1 MCFFHFSSPLRKWS
15 GAHTDLS
22 VATIVASGHSGCY
35 SSPIASA
42 EKSGYLPPD
51 DDALSLVASDTE
63 LALDH
68 SPRKGHVPTS
78 DPSTVASSLH
88 QLKKLYDLEEKV
100 GLPLGDFMADS
111 LNVMGRQHLEKSSLE
126 DMLGR
131 QLRPANID
139 LQLKQVNEE
148 IYSRQGGQMSNAR
161 GKDGSLKRINNVLQK
176 AMIPLMRVADICTE
190 AEAEAPS
197 MKAVFDQCMT
207 SLTLLSEANLEVET
221 LRREAFKPTTPHLY
235 KSLITKPGES
245 KTLLFGDH
253 MEEHM
258 KSLETKEKLQKA
270 LAPDKAPSRKT
281 WSQPAAKRPHPYGK
295 AATSQR
301 ETKNVKGFPK
311 PNVSTASGKPAY
323 SRKKWYSKK

>member
-1 MCFFHFSSPLRKWS
+1 M
-15 GAHTDLS
+15 
-22 VATIVASGHSGCY
+22 
-35 SSPIASA
+35 
-42 EKSGYLPPD
+42 
-51 DDALSLVASDTE
+51 VASDTE

-68 SPRKGHVPTS
+68 SPRKGNIPIS

-88 QLKKLYDLEEKV
+88 QLKKFYDLEEKV

-176 AMIPLMRVADICTE
+176 AMIPLMHVADNLYLADTT
-190 AEAEAPS
+190 EAEAPS

-301 ETKNVKGFPK
+301 ETK
-311 PNVSTASGKPAY
+311 T
-323 SRKKWYSKK
+323 

>member
-1 MCFFHFSSPLRKWS
+1 MAAIPLPSPLLRNRGTFHQMMMLLVW
-15 GAHTDLS
+15 
-22 VATIVASGHSGCY
+22 
-35 SSPIASA
+35 
-42 EKSGYLPPD
+42 LPGI
-51 DDALSLVASDTE
+51 LSLPWITHPARVM
-63 LALDH
+63 
-68 SPRKGHVPTS
+68 SPP

-100 GLPLGDFMADS
+100 GIPLGDFMADS
-111 LNVMGRQHLEKSSLE
+111 LNIMGRQHLEKSSLE
-126 DMLGR
+126 DTLGR

-176 AMIPLMRVADICTE
+176 AMIPLMCVADNLYLANTT
-190 AEAEAPS
+190 EAPS

-207 SLTLLSEANLEVET
+207 SLTLLSEANLGVET
-221 LRREAFKPTTPHLY
+221 LRREAFKHTNPHLY

-281 WSQPAAKRPHPYGK
+281 WSQPAAKRHHPYGK

>member
-1 MCFFHFSSPLRKWS
+1 MAAIPL
-15 GAHTDLS
+15 
-22 VATIVASGHSGCY
+22 
-35 SSPIASA
+35 P
-42 EKSGYLPPD
+42 SGYLPPD

-78 DPSTVASSLH
+78 DPSTVASLH

-131 QLRPANID
+131 QLCPANID

-148 IYSRQGGQMSNAR
+148 IYSRQGGQISNAR

-176 AMIPLMRVADICTE
+176 AMIPLMRVADNLYLADTTE
-190 AEAEAPS
+190 ADAPS

-207 SLTLLSEANLEVET
+207 SLRQT
-221 LRREAFKPTTPHLY
+221 LRLKLSAGRPLSPLPLTSTSPSSPNQGSQKPCCLV
-235 KSLITKPGES
+235 ITW
-245 KTLLFGDH
+245 
-253 MEEHM
+253 
-258 KSLETKEKLQKA
+258 
-270 LAPDKAPSRKT
+270 R
-281 WSQPAAKRPHPYGK
+281 
-295 AATSQR
+295 
-301 ETKNVKGFPK
+301 NI
-311 PNVSTASGKPAY
+311 
-323 SRKKWYSKK
+323 

>member
-1 MCFFHFSSPLRKWS
+1 MAAMANRNSEALATAVEKITATLISREGHTSPEVPSPSPSAHNFLVADKGAASPPAWAHTSQLASVDFWHAAPLRLRKRR
-15 GAHTDLS
+15 GAHTDLL

-51 DDALSLVASDTE
+51 DDASLVASDTE

-68 SPRKGHVPTS
+68 SPHKGHVPTS
-78 DPSTVASSLH
+78 DPSTVASSLY

-176 AMIPLMRVADICTE
+176 AMIPLMRVADNLYLADTT
-190 AEAEAPS
+190 EAEAPS
-197 MKAVFDQCMT
+197 MMVLFLKLSIIRT
-207 SLTLLSEANLEVET
+207 SLSLVFSLLKSWI
-221 LRREAFKPTTPHLY
+221 TP
-235 KSLITKPGES
+235 
-245 KTLLFGDH
+245 F
-253 MEEHM
+253 
-258 KSLETKEKLQKA
+258 A
-270 LAPDKAPSRKT
+270 
-281 WSQPAAKRPHPYGK
+281 
-295 AATSQR
+295 
-301 ETKNVKGFPK
+301 
-311 PNVSTASGKPAY
+311 
-323 SRKKWYSKK
+323 